1 MKYETR
7 DFGRLVRAAA
17 LSAGVAAIALLP
29 ISVQA
34 QTTESA
40 AYAVAKNS
48 QSTDATLKFIE
59 AYPQSPLGLELVQA
73 LPEDLQK
80 DVCVSLPE
88 SLPIDDTLIQYCAT
102 LLNILPAAGPAP
114 TGRQDNG
121 DADDDDDDDDPRWR
135 RSGRR

>member
-1 MKYETR
+1 MKYESR
-7 DFGRLVRAAA
+7 ELARLMRAAA

-48 QSTDATLKFIE
+48 QSTEGTLKFIE

-88 SLPIDDTLIQYCAT
+88 SLPIDDALIQYCAT
-102 LLNILPAAGPAP
+102 LLNILPAAGP
-114 TGRQDNG
+114 TTTYGGDNG
-121 DADDDDDDDDPRWR
+121 GGDDDDDDD
-135 RSGRR
+135 GGN

>member
-1 MKYETR
+1 M
-7 DFGRLVRAAA
+7 RAAA

-48 QSTDATLKFIE
+48 QSTEGTLKFIE

-88 SLPIDDTLIQYCAT
+88 SLPIDDALRLERELVREVSASADTLEGVQAF
-102 LLNILPAAGPAP
+102 LEK
-114 TGRQDNG
+114 RQPVWKDG
-121 DADDDDDDDDPRWR
+121 
-135 RSGRR
+135 